1 MGGDNKL
8 ALLWTEGEIN
18 KRLPVWLA
26 LSEFWL
32 DNELQETDYDAIS
45 ETLKASSYTEEEI
58 WQICIYEVA
67 PAVSDNLRVLSGG
80 VWTGFNLEWLR
91 EAIIKKSDSPLAYL
105 NPSLWERYKGM
116 RYGSFLKSSGW
127 QKVVENL

>member
-18 KRLPVWLA
+18 ERLPVWSV

-32 DNELQETDYDAIS
+32 DNELQETDYVYIAEI
-45 ETLKASSYTEEEI
+45 LKASFYTEEEI

-67 PAVSDNLRVLSGG
+67 PAVSDNLRVLPGG

-105 NPSLWERYKGM
+105 NPSLWKRYKGM